1 MSHQS
6 RYIELLKNSLLNET
20 YLENEIRLLYIFSMI
35 ATEQKINVD
44 VIREIG
50 RYLPNWVNT
59 VRQARQEGRPWWNI
73 TLNDG
78 SGQEKKLNLRNICE
92 FSHTMVGRKR
102 LDNITYCLDFVRND
116 QIPGDLIETGVWRG
130 GASILMRGYLAAWEI
145 NDRKVWVADSFEGL
159 PVPSLPEDE
168 GWDFSV
174 DKVPIL
180 AVSLEEVQE
189 NFRRYNLLD
198 NQVKFLKG
206 WFRDTLPHASIDR
219 LAVLRLDG
227 DLYESTIDAL
237 NALYHKVSPGG
248 FIIVDDYGDFE
259 PCRRAITEFR
269 EIHRITKPIE
279 TIDWAGAFWRK
290 TK

>member
-269 EIHRITKPIE
+269 EIHRITEPIE